1 MYLLPR
7 RRPRAV
13 SPPTESAVTTDPGAQ
28 RILVV
33 EDSDRLRAEAVQTL
47 VAQGYA
53 VAEARHGEAAMR
65 VIEQTT
71 ESFDLV
77 VTDVTMPVMS
87 GYKLG
92 RSLARI
98 RPRLP
103 VLYLSAASDGQ
114 MQFGQPADPAMFLHK
129 PFRPEDLVRRV
140 IALLG
145 PLVEASSSS
154 LRGGYGDASSSGLA
168 ALRAPGAVPLGTVPL
183 GALSATGSP

>member
-1 MYLLPR
+1 MYPLPR

-13 SPPTESAVTTDPGAQ
+13 SPPADSGATTDPGAQ

-33 EDSDRLRAEAVQTL
+33 EDSDRLRAEAVRTL
-47 VAQGYA
+47 SAEGYA

-65 VIEQTT
+65 VIEQAPAP
-71 ESFDLV
+71 FDLV

-98 RPRLP
+98 HPRLP
-103 VLYLSAASDGQ
+103 VLYLSAASDSQ
-114 MQFGQPADPAMFLHK
+114 MHFGEPADPALFLHK
-129 PFRPEDLVRRV
+129 PFRPAELVRRV

-145 PLVEASSSS
+145 PLVEASPSS
-154 LRGGYGDASSSGLA
+154 LRGGYGDALPSGLA
-168 ALRAPGAVPLGTVPL
+168 ASRALGTAPLGSL
-183 GALSATGSP
+183 

>member
-1 MYLLPR
+1 MYPLPR

-13 SPPTESAVTTDPGAQ
+13 SPPADSAATTDPGAQ

-33 EDSDRLRAEAVQTL
+33 EDSDRLRAEAVRTL
-47 VAQGYA
+47 SAEGYA

-65 VIEQTT
+65 VIEQAPAP
-71 ESFDLV
+71 FDLV

-98 RPRLP
+98 HPRLP

-114 MQFGQPADPAMFLHK
+114 MHFGQPADPALFLHK
-129 PFRPEDLVRRV
+129 PFRPADLVRRV

-145 PLVEASSSS
+145 PLVEASPSS
-154 LRGGYGDASSSGLA
+154 LRGGYGDALPSGLA
-168 ALRAPGAVPLGTVPL
+168 GSRALGTVPL
-183 GALSATGSP
+183 GPLLATGSS